1 LNNLELGT
9 WNLER
14 FSVYSAKLKS
24 KEDFVDLKGRS
35 IVSIRDFPKEDIQA
49 IVDKALE
56 VKAGKWAGALEGK
69 VLATLFFEPSTRTR
83 LSFEGAMVSM
93 GGRVIGFADPNISSA
108 KKGESLADTIR
119 TVTGYCDVIV
129 MRHNIEG
136 AARLASQVASV
147 PVINAGDGA
156 NQHPTQTFLDLVT
169 IQEEFGRLEGL
180 KVGMLG
186 DLKYG
191 RTVHSLC
198 RALSLFGT
206 EFSFISPPSLRMPD
220 YTLERLKTM
229 GTSFLELGDVNELK
243 EPLDVLYVTRI
254 QKERFADFQEYERV
268 AGAYRI
274 GPESLRFLGE
284 KVRVMHPLPRV
295 DEIVEDFDETP
306 NAIYFRQA
314 HNGIPTRQALLGLVV
329 GTIQ

>member
-1 LNNLELGT
+1 
-9 WNLER
+9 
-14 FSVYSAKLKS
+14 
-24 KEDFVDLKGRS
+24 VDLKGRS
-35 IVSIRDFPKEDIQA
+35 IVSIRDFPKADIQA
-49 IVDKALE
+49 IVNKALE
-56 VKAGKWAGALEGK
+56 VKTGKWAGALDGK

-93 GGRVIGFADPNISSA
+93 GGRVIGFADPNVSSA

-169 IQEEFGRLEGL
+169 IQEEFGQLEGL

-191 RTVHSLC
+191 RTVHSLSV
-198 RALSLFGT
+198 ALSLFGT
-206 EFSFISPPSLRMPD
+206 QFSFISPESLRMPD
-220 YTLERLKTM
+220 YTVEQLKTA
-229 GTSFLELGDVNELK
+229 GATFEEIGDINQLK
-243 EPLDVLYVTRI
+243 GPLDVLYVTRI

-268 AGAYRI
+268 AGVYRI
-274 GPESLRFLGE
+274 GPDSLKVLGE

-295 DEIVEDFDETP
+295 DEIIEDLDATP

-314 HNGIPTRQALLGLVV
+314 HNGIPTRQALLGLVT

>member
-1 LNNLELGT
+1 
-9 WNLER
+9 
-14 FSVYSAKLKS
+14 
-24 KEDFVDLKGRS
+24 VDLKGRS
-35 IVSIRDFPKEDIQA
+35 IVSIRDFPKADIQA
-49 IVDKALE
+49 IVNKALD
-56 VKAGKWAGALEGK
+56 VKAGKWPKALDGK

-93 GGRVIGFADPNISSA
+93 GGRVIGFADPNVSSA

-136 AARLASQVASV
+136 AARLASQVANV

-169 IQEEFGRLEGL
+169 IQEEFGQLEGL

-191 RTVHSLC
+191 RTVHSLSV
-198 RALSLFGT
+198 ALSQFGT
-206 EFSFISPPSLRMPD
+206 QFSFISPPSLRMPE
-220 YTLERLKTM
+220 YTVEQLKSA
-229 GTSFLELGDVNELK
+229 GASFEEIGDINQLK
-243 EPLDVLYVTRI
+243 GPLDVLYVTRI

-268 AGAYRI
+268 AGVYRI
-274 GPESLRFLGE
+274 GPDSLKVLGE

-295 DEIVEDFDETP
+295 DEIVEDLDATP

-314 HNGIPTRQALLGLVV
+314 HNGIPTRQALLGLVT